1 MAWKLLPT
9 DYTDRVWSGLQRY
22 IEVENEDGTVSF
34 QDVTNYSSK
43 EKSFFGAYDANR
55 MNEAL
60 NILMSMVENGTN
72 LYEDFLNYF
81 ETQKRV
87 FENQATA
94 DLDDFNESLDDKLNT
109 AQTGVNDFL
118 AYMETKENDAD
129 VLMAAFRQYVNDF
142 KSQYEHIIEEVESDY
157 EEDIETYKQS
167 QQAMFDMWFQY
178 MKDQLSEDAA
188 GHLQN
193 EIDALKGALIMI
205 RVGVQSYLIGK
216 TVTCTNGT
224 ETKSIVIDNTLK
236 CEFDFS
242 DPGIYTLTDNFSGVS
257 QQITAYHF
265 GLYPVNINVA
275 VITVNCPSYMV
286 GKTVS
291 LKYIV
296 ESEDRELS
304 MVNNYV
310 TSDDV
315 TPTPPEGRYYEAI
328 VDSEGKAVFAVT
340 ILGRWLVANNYTEE
354 TQIVEV
360 VDFDEY
366 SVNLHVATLTVNFS
380 SEYEGNICTI
390 TSDSGTYSKAIP
402 DSGVVTFP
410 IPLFD
415 DWVIS
420 NNRTF
425 DKVTAHITDYIAYS
439 TTIGIAKV
447 RITFLSNMY
456 IGETVT
462 AKYETY
468 KVEAVVPLDKVVEL
482 ELKGLAAWKITNT
495 RNDAV
500 INVNATAYRTYTFEL
515 DDFVYVNGFVGQC
528 INQ

>member
-22 IEVENEDGTVSF
+22 VEVENEDGTVSF
-34 QDVTNYSSK
+34 QDVTNYSDK

-60 NILMSMVENGTN
+60 NIIMSMIENGTN

-94 DLDDFNESLDDKLNT
+94 DLNDFNESLDDKLNT

-118 AYMETKENDAD
+118 AYMEGKENDAD
-129 VLMAAFRQYVNDF
+129 ALMAVFRQYVEDF
-142 KSQYEHIIEEVESDY
+142 QTQYQNIIAEVERDY
-157 EEDIETYKQS
+157 EKDMETYKQS
-167 QQAMFDMWFQY
+167 QQALFDLWFQY
-178 MKDQLSEDAA
+178 MKDQLSEDVA

-216 TVTCTNGT
+216 TVTCTNGIV
-224 ETKSIVIDNTLK
+224 TKSIVIDSSLD

-242 DPGIYTLTDNFSGVS
+242 DPGIYTLSDNFSGVS
-257 QQITAYHF
+257 QQINAYHY
-265 GLYPVNINVA
+265 GLHPVNINVA

-286 GKTVS
+286 GKKVI
-291 LKYIV
+291 LNYAG
-296 ESEDRELS
+296 ESS
-304 MVNNYV
+304 Q
-310 TSDDV
+310 TQ
-315 TPTPPEGRYYEAI
+315 GRHYEQT

-340 ILGRWLVANNYTEE
+340 LLGRWVVTNDYTAETQNVNVANYAEYTV
-354 TQIVEV
+354 T
-360 VDFDEY
+360 
-366 SVNLHVATLTVNFS
+366 LHVATLTVNFS

-390 TSDSGTYSKAIP
+390 TSDSGTYSKVIP
-402 DSGVVTFP
+402 ANGVVVFP
-410 IPLFD
+410 VPLLD

-420 NNRTF
+420 NNKKF
-425 DKVTAHITDYIAYS
+425 DKITVHINDYIAYNV
-439 TTIGIAKV
+439 TIGIAKV
-447 RITFLSNMY
+447 RITFLSDMY

-462 AKYETY
+462 ARYDTY
-468 KVEAVVPLDKVVEL
+468 KVESVIPLNKVVEL
-482 ELKGLAAWKITNT
+482 ELMGLADWKITNT

-500 INVNATAYRTYTFEL
+500 IDVNATEYRTYTYEL
-515 DDFVYVNGFVGQC
+515 DDFVYVNGFVSQYV
-528 INQ
+528 NR